1 MRSVTKLAITAA
13 LTIAVT
19 GACDDEKPLSHA
31 SGNEDET
38 QTTVPA
44 DAVHVQAFIDVIDSD
59 RGVISYDEIESPDDE
74 FLAGPILNA
83 PISDT
88 AVIDLSDIA
97 DQAAGTTSWDLE
109 ALSTYASEVQSVF
122 ELALVD
128 GSVVAVT
135 ELESPAS

>member
-19 GACDDEKPLSHA
+19 GACDGEQHSSRKHR
-31 SGNEDET
+31 NEDET
-38 QTTVPA
+38 PATGPA
-44 DAVHVQAFIDVIDSD
+44 DAVHVQAFIDDIDSES
-59 RGVISYDEIESPDDE
+59 GVISYDEIESPDDE

-83 PISDT
+83 RISDT

-128 GSVVAVT
+128 ASVVAVT

>member
-19 GACDDEKPLSHA
+19 GACDDEQHSSRQNRNEA
-31 SGNEDET
+31 SA
-38 QTTVPA
+38 TVPA

-83 PISDT
+83 SISDS

-128 GSVVAVT
+128 ASVVAVT